1 MIQILKNTHNKIS
14 AFIKTTLANLLFVY
28 KTRPRKAL
36 AYLLLWLLAFVF
48 VIILSQGFRMDPQS
62 QSTDNSTSIIQELI
76 YSGSDNYFINQLK
89 TGINASGVVY
99 DNFIS
104 YTPDPTGRST
114 CVVGSSWCSF
124 SMHPSANIFFPST
137 NTQIKTTQ
145 ELTNLLLKIV
155 VPLGFILISMQALN
169 LIVNGENASLKNL
182 LLKSFGILI
191 LMLLTPYILSL
202 SILLCNQLTV
212 LILDDNSLTGFLTA
226 FIDGLES
233 NTSGNAFQDL
243 IMTFLELG
251 NNGSINPLSYLYAL
265 PVIVSLGLVM
275 LLLLFISFQFILRFL
290 NLFFLATV
298 YPAALIF
305 GLHPAT
311 SGIVKNFWK
320 QWTTFLI
327 QQPVFVLGFVI
338 MHKVLVNM
346 FNEGVTLE
354 ALIIF
359 IAMLVF
365 LGSINILAARLWGDV
380 YSAVS
385 QNITSALAASELKST
400 LIDKPLSYAGKL
412 STWGNNLNNTP
423 QNIFKSDFGNRDA
436 DNQKSNKTSK
446 LFSDMDSGSL
456 LTKELRGSGYSV
468 IEKDRGKLQVS
479 GDFFTDTK
487 DKGNSGI
494 AYTTAEDAIKD
505 GVSPTSIERVRLNN
519 VQIQDASNKKMLMR
533 YNENIRNVA
542 AANAGKAGD
551 IGLSYKSND
560 SKVIKSMDIG
570 RSHNL
575 QNNIQGIGVR
585 NDAISG
591 DKSISGDNII
601 KLHLYRQVINN
612 KK

>member
-48 VIILSQGFRMDPQS
+48 VIILSKGFSIDPQS

-104 YTPDPTGRST
+104 YTPDPTGRAT

-145 ELTNLLLKIV
+145 DLTNLLINIV

-169 LIVNGENASLKNL
+169 LIVNGENASLKHL
-182 LLKSFGILI
+182 LIKSFGLLI

-212 LILDDNSLTGFLTA
+212 LILDNNSLTGFLTA

>member
-48 VIILSQGFRMDPQS
+48 VIILSKGFSIDPQS

-104 YTPDPTGRST
+104 YTPDPTGRAT

-145 ELTNLLLKIV
+145 DLTNLLINIV

-169 LIVNGENASLKNL
+169 LIVNGENASLKHL
-182 LLKSFGILI
+182 LIKSFGLLI

-212 LILDDNSLTGFLTA
+212 LILDNNSLTGFLTA

-436 DNQKSNKTSK
+436 DNQKSNKT
-446 LFSDMDSGSL
+446 
-456 LTKELRGSGYSV
+456 
-468 IEKDRGKLQVS
+468 
-479 GDFFTDTK
+479 
-487 DKGNSGI
+487 
-494 AYTTAEDAIKD
+494 
-505 GVSPTSIERVRLNN
+505 
-519 VQIQDASNKKMLMR
+519 
-533 YNENIRNVA
+533 
-542 AANAGKAGD
+542 
-551 IGLSYKSND
+551 
-560 SKVIKSMDIG
+560 
-570 RSHNL
+570 
-575 QNNIQGIGVR
+575 
-585 NDAISG
+585 
-591 DKSISGDNII
+591 
-601 KLHLYRQVINN
+601 
-612 KK
+612 